1 MPSVKVLNKFKKKLI
16 KRVEKR
22 KKLAEMEKNSPEDK
36 ELIYALKDEIS
47 KKETKKIA
55 EETVL
60 QHKKTEEIKQQEEE
74 IKIQNEKDQ
83 KILNDENAFPQDK
96 EAAQERIA
104 QRNEELSSLQTQI
117 QEREEAM
124 PLREKIKEIF

>member
-1 MPSVKVLNKFKKKLI
+1 MPSVKILNKFKQKLI

-96 EAAQERIA
+96 EAAEERIA